1 MLCIF
6 IKIRFSKNKLTL
18 NPLCPASSINPA
30 VCHQGIHLIQEQN
43 QGYRLGLFWTT
54 GIFYLKKKK
63 SDICFVRL
71 IAV

>member
-18 NPLCPASSINPA
+18 NPPLPCFQHKPCCVPSRTKP
-30 VCHQGIHLIQEQN
+30 GIQVGVILD
-43 QGYRLGLFWTT
+43 YRHILLE
-54 GIFYLKKKK
+54 KKKK